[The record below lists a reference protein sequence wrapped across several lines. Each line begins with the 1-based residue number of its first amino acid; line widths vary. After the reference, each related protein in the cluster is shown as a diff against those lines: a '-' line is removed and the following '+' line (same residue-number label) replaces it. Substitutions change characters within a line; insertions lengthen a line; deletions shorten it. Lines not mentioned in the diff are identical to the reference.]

1 MDISAFLNQYQSPLT
16 TISRIVLVILMS
28 VSLAQTALFF
38 LTEDLNQAENISSA
52 PTQNRANTTAN
63 LDTSQIRNLFGVF
76 QAEAAPVQENVPV
89 TNLNLELQGIFTAE
103 NSKDSTAIVAQR
115 GQSGQLYSVGD
126 RLPGNAVLEAVQP
139 GFILIKRGSRTEKL
153 AFDDPSIAAGFSRQ
167 TADLGNN
174 VVLEPNDPTRSND
187 DGSADTAQNRLQ
199 NITERIANRSRQIT
213 EERTNQ
219 AADLRSAI
227 SEFQTRLADDP
238 ETVLQELGVS
248 QSGQG
253 YRIGGQVS
261 DAMLRQAGLQEG
273 DVILSVNGQD
283 AAAVAGNQQLMNQVM
298 QSDRARVEVQ
308 RDQRRFVVTVPI
320 PKQ

>member
-1 MDISAFLNQYQSPLT
+1 M
-16 TISRIVLVILMS
+16 VILMS

-38 LTEDLNQAENISSA
+38 LTEDLNQTEDLSGTPIQTRSNAG
-52 PTQNRANTTAN
+52 AN

-89 TNLNLELQGIFTAE
+89 TNLNLELQGIFTADE
-103 NSKDSTAIVAQR
+103 PRDSTAIVAQR
-115 GQSGQLYSVGD
+115 GQSGQLYGIGD

-153 AFDDPSIAAGFSRQ
+153 AFDDASIGAGFSRQ
-167 TADLGNN
+167 T
-174 VVLEPNDPTRSND
+174 TSTD
-187 DGSADTAQNRLQ
+187 DDTAASADESDDDIDTSAETAQNRLD

-213 EERTNQ
+213 EERTAPRQ
-219 AADLRSAI
+219 ATDLRSAI
-227 SEFQTRLADDP
+227 TEFQSRLSEDP
-238 ETVLQELGVS
+238 ETVLQELGVT

-253 YRIGGQVS
+253 YRIGSQVS

-273 DVILSVNGQD
+273 DIILSVNGQH
-283 AAAVAGNQQLMNQVM
+283 AANIAQNQQLINEVM